1 MSPDQPP
8 ELPTP
13 PDVAAEQQ
21 FADQKA
27 KAAEAAAESQPAGLH
42 DGGVLDSARELF
54 SATVETFIA
63 SLALVRAEF
72 HLARNSA
79 LFLFAMSCVLIVLGV
94 GTWLG
99 LLALVAAGVAR
110 LAGSWSVG
118 IATVVVVNSIGGVWV
133 FFMIRRSFRDMSM
146 PRTRRL
152 IAGMRPQHQAPDP
165 TAEPSEEPEGV
176 TP

>member
-13 PDVAAEQQ
+13 PDVAADQQ
-21 FADQKA
+21 FAEQKA
-27 KAAEAAAESQPAGLH
+27 EAEAAESHPTGVR
-42 DGGVLDSARELF
+42 DGSILDQARELF
-54 SATVETFIA
+54 SATVETFVA

-79 LFLFAMSCVLIVLGV
+79 LFLFAMCCVLIVLGV

-99 LLALVAAGVAR
+99 LLALLAAGVSR
-110 LAGSWSVG
+110 LAGSWSIG
-118 IATVVVVNSIGGVWV
+118 IASVVVANSMGGVWV

-152 IAGMRPQHQAPDP
+152 IAGMRPQQKAPDP
-165 TAEPSEEPEGV
+165 AEKTDGAKP
-176 TP
+176 

>member
-21 FADQKA
+21 FAEQKA
-27 KAAEAAAESQPAGLH
+27 KAAEAASESRPAGHH
-42 DGGVLDSARELF
+42 DDGVLDHARELF
-54 SATVETFIA
+54 SAAVETFTA

-99 LLALVAAGVAR
+99 LLALLAAGVAR
-110 LAGSWSVG
+110 LAGSWSIG
-118 IATVVVVNSIGGVWV
+118 IATVVLVNSIGGVWV

-152 IAGMRPQHQAPDP
+152 IAGMRPQEKAPDP
-165 TAEPSEEPEGV
+165 TEEPNEQPDGIA
-176 TP
+176 T

>member
-21 FADQKA
+21 FAEQQA
-27 KAAEAAAESQPAGLH
+27 KAAEAAAESHAADVSGAGFLEH
-42 DGGVLDSARELF
+42 AQELIN
-54 SATVETFIA
+54 ATAETFVA

-99 LLALVAAGVAR
+99 LLALLIAGVAR
-110 LAGSWSVG
+110 VSGSWSIG
-118 IATVVVVNSIGGVWV
+118 IGSVVLINSIGGVWV
-133 FFMIRRSFRDMSM
+133 FTLIRRSFRDMSM

-152 IAGMRPQHQAPDP
+152 IAGMRPQQKAPDP
-165 TAEPSEEPEGV
+165 TVEPSEKADRV

>member
-21 FADQKA
+21 FAEQQA
-27 KAAEAAAESQPAGLH
+27 KAAEASAESHPAGVR
-42 DGGVLDSARELF
+42 DGGILDQVRELF
-54 SATVETFIA
+54 SAAAETFIA

-79 LFLFAMSCVLIVLGV
+79 LFLFAMCCVLIVLGV

-99 LLALVAAGVAR
+99 ILALLAAGVSR
-110 LAGSWSVG
+110 LANSWFIGIGS
-118 IATVVVVNSIGGVWV
+118 VVVANSLGGVWV
-133 FFMIRRSFRDMSM
+133 FFLIRRSFRDMSM

-152 IAGMRPQHQAPDP
+152 IAGMRPQQKAPDP
-165 TAEPSEEPEGV
+165 TAEPGEKADGARP
-176 TP
+176 

>member
-21 FADQKA
+21 FAEQKA
-27 KAAEAAAESQPAGLH
+27 KAAEAASESRPAGHH
-42 DGGVLDSARELF
+42 DDGVLDHARELF
-54 SATVETFIA
+54 SAAVETFTA
-63 SLALVRAEF
+63 SLSLVRAEF

-99 LLALVAAGVAR
+99 LLALLAAGVAR
-110 LAGSWSVG
+110 LAGSWSIG
-118 IATVVVVNSIGGVWV
+118 IATVVLVNSIGGVWV

-152 IAGMRPQHQAPDP
+152 IAGMRPQEKAPDP
-165 TAEPSEEPEGV
+165 TEEPNEQPDGIA
-176 TP
+176 T